1 MKAGSASRFGGWAA
15 YISAGLSI
23 IGGIALLLFYAIEA
37 PRIFAAGDTA
47 PQFFGPLS
55 DYAGLAQFL
64 CMLPLTAAL
73 HQLAPTRY
81 QPLSLAAAAL
91 GVIGLLTA
99 ALAQAL
105 LVAHII
111 PFEVNLPFVM
121 VGLVLMGAWILV
133 ASQLAYLDGAFS
145 RRLAWIG
152 KVTGAVF
159 VALDAIILVGALVY
173 TGASSATVNF
183 GASIQ
188 QNPLLVGVIAVVL
201 IPGLLVYVVGV
212 PVWLI
217 GVGRRLLVSVTALER
232 DNDLHAHVHARPSL

>member
-15 YISAGLSI
+15 YLSAALSI
-23 IGGIALLLFYAIEA
+23 IGAIDLLLFYALEA
-37 PRIFAAGDTA
+37 PQVFAVGDTA

-64 CMLPLTAAL
+64 CMLPLTVAL
-73 HQLAPTRY
+73 HQLAPARY

-91 GVIGLLTA
+91 GAIGLLTA

-121 VGLVLMGAWILV
+121 VGLVLMGAWMLV
-133 ASQLAYLDGAFS
+133 ASHLAYLGGAFS
-145 RRLAWIG
+145 RRLALVG

-159 VALDAIILVGALVY
+159 VMVDAIVLVVALAF
-173 TGASSATVNF
+173 TGNASATTDF

-188 QNPLLVGVIAVVL
+188 QNPLLIGAIAVVL

-217 GVGRRLLVSVTALER
+217 GVGRRLLASAEIAL
-232 DNDLHAHVHARPSL
+232 SL